1 MYVLAVAIERG
12 ALRPLLDDE
21 APQAETVSQLHRRR
35 LDAVDLREGH
45 RLGRVQEEVIEALQ
59 DGLEGLRLLPNIEL
73 HRVAGDQPGM
83 LQLLEDAQLV
93 ARLHASQEHDRN
105 SALVGGQAGTESP
118 VCPLV

>member
-1 MYVLAVAIERG
+1 MDVLAVTIERG

-21 APQAETVSQLHRRR
+21 PAQAETVAQLYRRR
-35 LDAVDLREGH
+35 LDAVDLRESH
-45 RLGRVQEEVIEALQ
+45 RFGRVQEEVIEALQ
-59 DGLEGLRLLPNIEL
+59 HGLQGLWLLPNIEL

-105 SALVGGQAGTESP
+105 AALVGGQARTESP
-118 VCPLV
+118 VCPL